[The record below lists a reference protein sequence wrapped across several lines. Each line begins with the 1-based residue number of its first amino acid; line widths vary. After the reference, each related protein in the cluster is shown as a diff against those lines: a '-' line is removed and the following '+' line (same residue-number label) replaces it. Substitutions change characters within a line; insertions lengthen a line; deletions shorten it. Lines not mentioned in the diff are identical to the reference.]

1 MYLIWTIERN
11 VLTLRFSFLL
21 GGTLG
26 FLVCVWLGVVC
37 SVYMGCWGVVD
48 GVKFRSLGVS
58 VCVGLVV
65 DKVLFCGFVGLW
77 IVLWIVW
84 VWGMVGWVL

>member
-11 VLTLRFSFLL
+11 ILTLRFSFLS

-26 FLVCVWLGVVC
+26 LLVCFWLGGVC

-58 VCVGLVV
+58 VCAGWLWIE
-65 DKVLFCGFVGLW
+65 CCFVG
-77 IVLWIVW
+77 VLSC
-84 VWGMVGWVL
+84 G